1 MLSWTGSYKVYNTKK
16 YCLYLLD
23 HHFSE
28 WHKLKLCQQQN
39 KTIGADGNAFADPH
53 KKNQKVHPHHL
64 ARKYFLNESQI
75 DWMKPNE
82 FGFAH
87 TNPNWVSCLQF
98 VLRFDK
104 DLGCACPCWHDAI
117 KTHKTV

>member
-1 MLSWTGSYKVYNTKK
+1 MKV
-16 YCLYLLD
+16 
-23 HHFSE
+23 
-28 WHKLKLCQQQN
+28 
-39 KTIGADGNAFADPH
+39 
-53 KKNQKVHPHHL
+53 
-64 ARKYFLNESQI
+64 

-104 DLGCACPCWHDAI
+104 DLGCARPCCHDAI
-117 KTHKTV
+117 KTHKTVCIK